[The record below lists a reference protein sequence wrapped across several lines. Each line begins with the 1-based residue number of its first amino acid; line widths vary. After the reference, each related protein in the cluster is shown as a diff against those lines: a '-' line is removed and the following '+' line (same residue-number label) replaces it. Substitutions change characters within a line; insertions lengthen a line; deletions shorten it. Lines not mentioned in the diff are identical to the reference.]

1 MAAGVRLTAAAVI
14 SILLCAAIL
23 APWLAPHDPLE
34 THLSELLRGPSFR
47 YPFGTDHLGRCVF
60 SRMLY
65 GARLSL
71 GIAAAVVA
79 LAATLGSLA
88 GLTAGYAGGW
98 LDALLMRAADAI
110 LAIPA
115 LVLSLLIAG
124 LLGPG
129 GFSVIL
135 ALSMT
140 GWTRYAR
147 AVRGVVRATRPRT
160 FVDATRVLGA
170 SEVYI
175 AFRRVL
181 PEAAPAILVL
191 GALETGTVILTIASL
206 GFLGLGLQPPAPEWG
221 AMLQGGRYYLRAAPH
236 LILFPG
242 AAILIVV
249 ASFQHL
255 AELLRVALHP
265 QRIGFADETV
275 APHN

>member
-1 MAAGVRLTAAAVI
+1 MAAVVRVTATAML
-14 SILLCAAIL
+14 SILFCTAIL
-23 APWLAPHDPLE
+23 GPWLAPHDPLE
-34 THLSELLRGPSFR
+34 VHLSERLHRPSLR
-47 YPFGTDHLGRCVF
+47 YPLGTDHLGRCVF

-79 LAATLGSLA
+79 VAATLGSLA
-88 GLTAGYAGGW
+88 GLAAGYAAGW
-98 LDALLMRAADAI
+98 LDPLLMRTADAM

-115 LVLSLLIAG
+115 LVLSLFIAG

-129 GFSVIL
+129 GLSVIL

-147 AVRGVVRATRPRT
+147 AVRGVVRATRRRM

-170 SEVYI
+170 SQVYI

-181 PEAAPAILVL
+181 PEAMPAILVL
-191 GALETGTVILTIASL
+191 GALETGTVILTVASL

-221 AMLQGGRYYLRAAPH
+221 SMLQDGRYYLRAAPH
-236 LILFPG
+236 LVLFPG
-242 AAILIVV
+242 AAILLAV

-255 AELLRVALHP
+255 AERLRVSLHP
-265 QRIGFADETV
+265 QRIGFADETI
-275 APHN
+275 APPN